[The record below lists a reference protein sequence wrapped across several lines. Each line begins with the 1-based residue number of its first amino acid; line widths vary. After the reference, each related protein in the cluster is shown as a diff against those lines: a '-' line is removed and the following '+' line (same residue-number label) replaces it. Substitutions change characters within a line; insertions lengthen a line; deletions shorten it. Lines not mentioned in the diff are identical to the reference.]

1 MTPHE
6 TKGAMQYTTH
16 HPRWYRP
23 RVSTYWWLWKWRY
36 LKFVL
41 RELSSIFVAYFVLIT
56 LLQIHSLSRGP
67 EAYARFEERMRNP
80 LMITLNAI
88 SFLFVL
94 FHTIT
99 WFNLAPRAM
108 VVRLGAKRVPEILIA
123 GSNYVAWL
131 VISASVAWFILR

>member
-1 MTPHE
+1 MTPHGTRE
-6 TKGAMQYTTH
+6 TTQYTPY
-16 HPRWYRP
+16 HPRWYRT
-23 RVSTYWWLWKWRY
+23 RVSTYWWLRKWYY

-41 RELSSIFVAYFVLIT
+41 RELSAIFVAYFVVIT
-56 LLQIHSLSRGP
+56 LLQIHSLSRGF

-80 LMITLNAI
+80 LMIALNAI

-108 VVRLGAKRVPEILIA
+108 VVRLGGKRVPNALIE
-123 GSNYVAWL
+123 GSNYLAWL
-131 VISASVAWFILR
+131 VISAVVAWFILR

>member
-1 MTPHE
+1 MTRHE
-6 TKGAMQYTTH
+6 AKGATQYTPY
-16 HPRWYRP
+16 HPRWYRT
-23 RVSTYWWLWKWRY
+23 RVSTYWWLWKWYY

-41 RELSSIFVAYFVLIT
+41 RELSSIFVAYYVVIT

-80 LMITLNAI
+80 LMIALSAI
-88 SFLFVL
+88 SFFFVL

-108 VVRLGAKRVPEILIA
+108 VARLGGKRVPDILIA

-131 VISASVAWFILR
+131 VISAALAWFILR

>member
-1 MTPHE
+1 MTPHG
-6 TKGAMQYTTH
+6 TRRTTQYTPY
-16 HPRWYRP
+16 HPRWYRT
-23 RVSTYWWLWKWRY
+23 RVSTYWWLRKWYY

-80 LMITLNAI
+80 LMIVLNAI

-108 VVRLGAKRVPEILIA
+108 VVRLGGERVPDTLVA
-123 GSNYVAWL
+123 GSNYLAWL
-131 VISASVAWFILR
+131 VISAAVAWFILR